1 MQLRNIYIN
10 GLSAVSAQPT
20 VDETFLQGDVAAPSA
35 AYRKAIEPE
44 YKQYLNPTASR
55 RFSKLIKMS
64 LVAAQKSIAM
74 AEGVMPEAIITG
86 TGLGCLEDTEKFLR
100 SLIENNESM
109 LSPTAFI
116 QSTHNTISG
125 QIAMM
130 ITCYHPN
137 YTYSNRYFSFESSLL
152 DGVLMLQ
159 DNSCKNILVN
169 AADEVIPVT
178 NTVLKRLGLWDRG
191 EAIAGIDS
199 VPVQMGEGV
208 VSMVLSTERTVSSM
222 AVIRA
227 LELIYILPE
236 NKKIEDIFT
245 EFLQAASLKVSDVDV
260 VILGM
265 NGDIESDAHY
275 EPVRTLFQSSTQLV
289 YKHLFGES
297 FTASAH
303 AYWLAV
309 QVLHKKQVPAS
320 CILTDEGHKEPKRII
335 IYNQFRGKYHSFCLL
350 TDVEV

>member
-20 VDETFLQGDVAAPSA
+20 VDETFLQGNIAAPSA
-35 AYRKAIEPE
+35 DYRKVIEPE

-159 DNSCKNILVN
+159 DNSCTTILVN

-191 EAIAGIDS
+191 ESIAGI
-199 VPVQMGEGV
+199 PVQMGEGV
-208 VSMVLSTERTVSSM
+208 VSMVLSTEKTASSM
-222 AVIRA
+222 AVVKA
-227 LELIYILPE
+227 LDLIYILPE
-236 NKKIEDIFT
+236 EKNITDLFT
-245 EFLQAASLKVSDVDV
+245 EFLQAASLKVSDIDV

-265 NGDIESDAHY
+265 NGDAESDAHY
-275 EPVRTLFQSSTQLV
+275 EPVRKLFNASTQLV

-297 FTASAH
+297 FTTSAY
-303 AYWLAV
+303 AYWLAA
-309 QVLHKKQVPAS
+309 QVLHKKQLPSS
-320 CILTDEGHKEPKRII
+320 CILTDNGHKAPQRII

>member
-1 MQLRNIYIN
+1 MLVQNIYIN
-10 GLSAVSAQPT
+10 GISSVSAQAT
-20 VDETFLQGDVAAPSA
+20 FDEIFLDGNVLDQTAE
-35 AYRKAIEPE
+35 YRKAIDPE

-74 AEGVMPEAIITG
+74 ADGVMPEAIITG
-86 TGLGCLEDTEKFLR
+86 TGLGCLEDTAKFLQ

-152 DGVLMLQ
+152 DGLLMLQ
-159 DNSCKNILVN
+159 DKSCKHVLVN
-169 AADEVIPVT
+169 AADEVIPAT
-178 NTVLKRLGLWDRG
+178 HAVLKRMKLWDRS
-191 EAIAGIDS
+191 EQIADKPEF
-199 VPVQMGEGV
+199 PVTMGEGV
-208 VSMVLSTERTVSSM
+208 VSMMLSTEKKESSL
-222 AVIRA
+222 AAIKA
-227 LELIYILPE
+227 IKLIYILPE
-236 NKKIEDIFT
+236 EKRIEDIFIQ
-245 EFLQAASLKVSDVDV
+245 FLQEALLTTDDIDVLIV
-260 VILGM
+260 GM
-265 NGDIESDAHY
+265 NGEEASDAFY
-275 EPVRTLFQSSTQLV
+275 TPVCQLFNHSTQLV

-297 FTASAH
+297 FTASSF
-303 AYWLAV
+303 AYWLAA
-309 QVLHKKQVPAS
+309 QVLNKNKIEPACVLS
-320 CILTDEGHKEPKRII
+320 DKGHTHAKRIVV
-335 IYNQFRGKYHSFCLL
+335 YNQFRGKYHSFCLL

>member
-1 MQLRNIYIN
+1 MLIQNVYIN
-10 GLSAVSAQPT
+10 GLSSVSAQAT
-20 VDETFLQGDVAAPSA
+20 FDETFLEGNVLAPTA
-35 AYRKAIEPE
+35 EYRKAIDPE

-74 AEGVMPEAIITG
+74 ADGVMPEAIITG

-152 DGVLMLQ
+152 DALLMIQ
-159 DNSCKNILVN
+159 DNSCKHVLVN
-169 AADEVIPVT
+169 AADEVIPAT
-178 NTVLKRLGLWDRG
+178 HTILKRMKLWDRS
-191 EAIAGIDS
+191 ESIRKNDS
-199 VPVQMGEGV
+199 LPVTIGEGV
-208 VSMVLSTERTVSSM
+208 VSMMVSSEKNVTSL
-222 AVIRA
+222 AAIKAFKLV
-227 LELIYILPE
+227 YILPQE
-236 NKKIEDIFT
+236 KTIEEILNQFLEEASLTVEDI
-245 EFLQAASLKVSDVDV
+245 DVLIV
-260 VILGM
+260 GM
-265 NGDIESDAHY
+265 NGEEASDALY
-275 EPVRTLFQSSTQLV
+275 APVCKLFDHSTQLV
-289 YKHLFGES
+289 YKHLFGEC
-297 FTASAH
+297 FTASSF

-309 QVLHKKQVPAS
+309 HAIHKKKIEPA
-320 CILTDEGHKEPKRII
+320 CILSDKGHKSPKRVLV
-335 IYNQFRGKYHSFCLL
+335 YNQFRGKYHSFCLL

>member
-1 MQLRNIYIN
+1 MLIRNVYIN
-10 GLSAVSAQPT
+10 GISSVSAQAT
-20 VDETFLQGDVAAPSA
+20 FDETFLEGNVLAQTAD
-35 AYRKAIEPE
+35 YRKAIDPE

-74 AEGVMPEAIITG
+74 ADDVMPEAIITG

-152 DGVLMLQ
+152 DALLMIQ
-159 DNSCKNILVN
+159 DNSCKYVLVN
-169 AADEVIPVT
+169 AADEVIPPT
-178 NTVLKRLGLWDRG
+178 HTILKRMHLWDRSECING
-191 EAIAGIDS
+191 NNAFTVTI
-199 VPVQMGEGV
+199 GEGV
-208 VSMVLSTERTVSSM
+208 VSMMLSSEKTATSM
-222 AVIRA
+222 AVIKA
-227 LELIYILPE
+227 IKLIYILPE
-236 NKKIEDIFT
+236 EKTIEEQFVQ
-245 EFLQAASLKVSDVDV
+245 FLQAASLTVADIDVLIV
-260 VILGM
+260 GM
-265 NGDIESDAHY
+265 NGDASSDALY
-275 EPVRTLFQSSTQLV
+275 APVCDLFSQSTQLV
-289 YKHLFGES
+289 YKHLFGEF
-297 FTASAH
+297 FTASSF
-303 AYWLAV
+303 AYWLAA
-309 QVLHKKQVPAS
+309 QVIHKKHIEPA
-320 CILTDEGHKEPKRII
+320 CILSDKGHPNPKRVVV
-335 IYNQFRGKYHSFCLL
+335 YNQFRGKYHSFCLL